1 MDHRDDQEYNR
12 CAFRELREEAVIPK
26 PWMED
31 LGDALVADPDG
42 QTLVNITRRF
52 DGSKHRVAF
61 WVVHVPTDVATR
73 SVKSTK
79 AGAHE
84 VRQDTLAWRPV
95 SEVVSNLEG
104 FHSFNAYGG
113 ALRRLVNECETLTRE
128 SGSTSA

>member
-1 MDHRDDQEYNR
+1 
-12 CAFRELREEAVIPK
+12 
-26 PWMED
+26 MED

-79 AGAHE
+79 AGARE

-104 FHSFNAYGG
+104 FHSFNLYGG